1 MSNPMFQRFGNFN
14 QNNFI
19 QSLNQLKSQG
29 GDPNQMI
36 QNMLNSGKVTQ
47 AQYNMAVQKAQQI
60 QQMLSLG
67 VRRGSHKYI

>member
-1 MSNPMFQRFGNFN
+1 MTNPIFQQYGFN

-19 QSLNQLKSQG
+19 QSLQQLKSQG

-36 QNMLNSGKVTQ
+36 QNMLNSGKVSQ
-47 AQYNMAVQKAQQI
+47 AQYNQAVQKAQQI

-67 VRRGSHKYI
+67 VRR

>member
-67 VRRGSHKYI
+67 VRR